1 MVMLCFCRTMV
12 LAVFTVW
19 MGYIPLFLNVAK
31 KDEKTTI
38 VSPERDTEKCFQDGS
53 LMICPL

>member
-1 MVMLCFCRTMV
+1 MV

-31 KDEKTTI
+31 KDEKNNHSKPRKRYRK
-38 VSPERDTEKCFQDGS
+38 VFPGW
-53 LMICPL
+53 